1 MALSE
6 TNFGRMLREEDIS
19 NQDLISGTTI
29 QSRSGI
35 FKTVGMD
42 SQGNTVFRTTTGK
55 KVTFNPSTTPS
66 GQALAQSTTAAQNAN
81 KAAET
86 SVTNNQ
92 ARFATPVAKTTVTGE
107 EIRELEKK
115 TNLTLYPYIFGGEL
129 AIIKHQFS
137 NLNTNKYYLLLAL
150 LVYGFDNQVLESSVQ
165 GQEKYIIDDAF
176 INDFLALA
184 RQPRLAQILKKTPAW
199 QKGCFDGIGKL
210 GSTEVNANN
219 MENNPISG
227 PEKTTP
233 SLVEYLLNQ
242 IHPDAVENLEKF
254 CNTIR
259 TRAYLSLPK
268 GAFGSLG
275 RIVAGLQGVVAAF
288 SKIINDI
295 YNGIIF
301 YIQKIY
307 AWINGII
314 AEMQRLLMKAIER
327 IIPLSLICLILDT
340 VQVIL
345 DDINF
350 FTSLFNMSG
359 PLLDYLNTI
368 QNFVN
373 IASNLVTNPFTTV
386 MAYMPPEVQNVINIV
401 NQIGTDPG
409 GFIAD
414 NLSNYGYAWV
424 ATALQGN
431 LVGALVDKF
440 GPQYAAITPLGNVL
454 TKAAAIVNR
463 YGQGATFFPPTAASL
478 GPNLYNGGREDLY
491 GNPVDPGNIA
501 LNTEKNFRAIG
512 DNFKEVGRG
521 FGQLSQE
528 ASDFLSKA
536 GDSIQNLFKP
546 EDER

>member
-1 MALSE
+1 MA
-6 TNFGRMLREEDIS
+6 GV
-19 NQDLISGTTI
+19 QISGNSDPFGNVST
-29 QSRSGI
+29 SSSGL
-35 FKTVGMD
+35 VGLD
-42 SQGNTVFRTTTGK
+42 NNNNVVYRIGDRK
-55 KVTFNPSTTPS
+55 ITFTSSTTPV
-66 GQALAQSTTAAQNAN
+66 GKAIAQSTPAAQSAS
-81 KAAET
+81 KAAESAVKSQT
-86 SVTNNQ
+86 T
-92 ARFATPVAKTTVTGE
+92 RFATPTVKTTVTGE
-107 EIRELEKK
+107 EIKDLEIK
-115 TNLTLYPYIFGGEL
+115 TNLTLYPYVFGGEL
-129 AIIKHQFS
+129 ARIKHQFS

-150 LVYGFDNQVLESSVQ
+150 LVYGFDNKVLESAVQ
-165 GQEKYIIDDAF
+165 GQEKYIIDQGF

-184 RQPRLAQILKKTPAW
+184 RQPELAEILKKTPAW

-210 GSTEVNANN
+210 GSTEMNANN
-219 MENNPISG
+219 MANNPISG

-233 SLVEYLLNQ
+233 SLVEYLLNK

-288 SKIINDI
+288 SQIINDI
-295 YNGIIF
+295 YNGVIY
-301 YIQKIY
+301 YIQQIY
-307 AWINGII
+307 AWVNGILQEI
-314 AEMQRLLMKAIER
+314 QRQLLKAIER
-327 IIPLSLICLILDT
+327 IIPLRLICLILDT

-359 PLLDYLNTI
+359 PLLNYLNTI

-386 MAYMPPEVQNVINIV
+386 MAYMPPEVQNIINLV

-414 NLSNYGYAWV
+414 QLSNYGYAWV

-454 TKAAAIVNR
+454 TKTAAIANR

-478 GPNLYNGGREDLY
+478 GPNLYNGGREDIY

-501 LNTEKNFRAIG
+501 LNVENNFRAVG

-528 ASDFLSKA
+528 ASDFLGKV
-536 GDSIQNLFKP
+536 GDSLENLFTG
-546 EDER
+546 DEL